1 MKSGEVVCIVVQSQ
15 IHITMLP
22 YANTCYF
29 VLFDPLIGFV
39 DKVEYVHDIN
49 IEMLEKKN
57 QLFVK
62 AFDLF

>member
-1 MKSGEVVCIVVQSQ
+1 VLFCAIWPFQSKVA
-15 IHITMLP
+15 T
-22 YANTCYF
+22 
-29 VLFDPLIGFV
+29 FDPLIGFV